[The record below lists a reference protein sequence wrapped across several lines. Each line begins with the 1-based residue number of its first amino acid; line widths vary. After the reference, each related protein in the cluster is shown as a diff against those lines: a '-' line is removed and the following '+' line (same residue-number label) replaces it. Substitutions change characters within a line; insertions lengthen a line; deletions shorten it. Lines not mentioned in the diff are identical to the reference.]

1 MEQKIKEGRMPL
13 LEHLDELRGR
23 IIKCG
28 IAVIVCSIAGWVL
41 GPIVL
46 DLLSRPVGTL
56 YFFAPTEALI
66 VRMKLALAIGVG
78 VASPVVIY
86 QIWAFVV
93 PALTKAERGYT
104 VPTTIFSAILFLGGV
119 AFAYF
124 IVMPVGL
131 KVLLSFGGP
140 ALKDMLGVQKYFT
153 FVIWLLVACGI
164 VFEMPVII
172 FFLTKLGILDH
183 RTLIR
188 RWREA
193 ILGIFVA
200 SAVVTP
206 SVDVVSQLFL
216 SIPLMALYLIS
227 ILVSFTARRR
237 TEHRES
243 EDDEPEAEPSE

>member
-1 MEQKIKEGRMPL
+1 MEQKIEEGRMPL
-13 LEHLDELRGR
+13 LQHLDELRGR

-41 GPIVL
+41 GPLVL
-46 DLLSRPVGTL
+46 QLLSKPVGTL
-56 YFFAPTEALI
+56 YFFGPTEALI

-78 VASPVVIY
+78 IASPVVIY

-93 PALTKAERGYT
+93 PALTRTEKRYT
-104 VPTTIFSAILFLGGV
+104 VPTVIFSTILFLGGV

-124 IVMPVGL
+124 VVMPVGL

-140 ALKDMLGVQKYFT
+140 ALKDMIGVQKYFT

-172 FFLTKLGILDH
+172 FFLTKLGLLTH
-183 RTLIR
+183 GTLIR

-216 SIPLMALYLIS
+216 SVPLMLLYVIS

-237 TEHRES
+237 TKSSDS
-243 EDDEPEAEPSE
+243 EGDEPEKKPGD

>member
-1 MEQKIKEGRMPL
+1 VEQKIEEGRMPL
-13 LEHLDELRGR
+13 LQHLDELRGR

-41 GPIVL
+41 GPLVL
-46 DLLSRPVGTL
+46 QLLSKPVGML
-56 YFFAPTEALI
+56 YFFGPTEALI

-78 VASPVVIY
+78 MASPVVIY

-93 PALTKAERGYT
+93 PALTRTEKGYT
-104 VPTTIFSAILFLGGV
+104 VPTVIFSTILFLGGV

-124 IVMPVGL
+124 VVMPVGL

-140 ALKDMLGVQKYFT
+140 ALKDMIGVQKYFT

-172 FFLTKLGILDH
+172 FFLTKLGLLTH
-183 RTLIR
+183 GTLIR

-216 SIPLMALYLIS
+216 SVPLMLLYVIS

-237 TEHRES
+237 TKSSDSES
-243 EDDEPEAEPSE
+243 DEPEKEPGE

>member
-1 MEQKIKEGRMPL
+1 MGQEIEERRMPL
-13 LEHLDELRGR
+13 LQHLDELRGR

-28 IAVIVCSIAGWVL
+28 IAVIVCSVGGWIL

-46 DLLSRPVGTL
+46 KLLSEPVGML
-56 YFFAPTEALI
+56 YFFGPTEALI

-93 PALTKAERGYT
+93 PALTRTERGYT
-104 VPTTIFSAILFLGGV
+104 LPTVIFSAILFLGGV

-124 IVMPVGL
+124 VVMPVGL

-140 ALKDMLGVQKYFT
+140 ALKDMIGVQKYFT
-153 FVIWLLVACGI
+153 FVIWLLMACGI

-172 FFLTKLGILDH
+172 FFLTKLGIVTPG
-183 RTLIR
+183 TLMR

-216 SIPLMALYLIS
+216 SAPLMVLYLVS
-227 ILVSFTARRR
+227 ILVSFSARTR
-237 TEHRES
+237 TKSRES
-243 EDDEPEAEPSE
+243 DDDEPKPEPGE

>member
-1 MEQKIKEGRMPL
+1 VEQKIEEGRMPL
-13 LEHLDELRGR
+13 LQHLDELRGR

-41 GPIVL
+41 GPLVL
-46 DLLSRPVGTL
+46 QLLSKPVGTL
-56 YFFAPTEALI
+56 YFFGPTEALI

-78 VASPVVIY
+78 IASPVVIY

-93 PALTKAERGYT
+93 PALTRTEKRYT
-104 VPTTIFSAILFLGGV
+104 VPTVIFSTILFLGGV

-124 IVMPVGL
+124 VVMPVGL

-140 ALKDMLGVQKYFT
+140 ALKDMIGVQKYFT

-172 FFLTKLGILDH
+172 FFLTKLGLLTH
-183 RTLIR
+183 GTLIR

-216 SIPLMALYLIS
+216 SVPLMLLYVIS

-237 TEHRES
+237 TKSSDS
-243 EDDEPEAEPSE
+243 EGDEPEKEPGE